1 MRPRTRHPLLTL
13 LLALALCLSG
23 LAQGHAAAGGPAGAM
38 AVVICAD
45 GAARSILIDASGM
58 PVEPEPDGT
67 HGLCPDCVLVKT
79 GALTADMRPP
89 GQRLARSR
97 AAPRPILRLRPR
109 RRLQAAQPRGP
120 PTKA

>member
-1 MRPRTRHPLLTL
+1 MQPRTRHPLLTL

-23 LAQGHAAAGGPAGAM
+23 LAQGHAAAGAPVGAM

-45 GAARSILIDASGM
+45 GPARSILIDANGA
-58 PVEPEPDGT
+58 PVEPEQGGT
-67 HGLCPDCVLVKT
+67 HGLCPDCVLAKV
-79 GALTADMRPP
+79 GALTAGIRLPA
-89 GQRLARSR
+89 QRLARSR

-109 RRLQAAQPRGP
+109 RRPQAAQPRGP